1 MLGVTAFGIFLTP
14 VFFYVVEKM
23 SESHL
28 FKWGPLRRTSDFLL
42 GILSV
47 RGMIRAAQTQPR
59 RHVGPR

>member
-1 MLGVTAFGIFLTP
+1 LTP

-47 RGMIRAAQTQPR
+47 RGMIRATRTQARP
-59 RHVGPR
+59 HGGPK